1 MLERFIELGS
11 LPLLVA
17 ALLLAGF
24 GVPIPEDVV
33 LLAGGVLAHQS
44 RLPWEL
50 VLVTLYAGAIGA
62 DCILYGLAR
71 RYGEQLLSRAPFRW
85 ILSGERRLRVRR
97 LYAEYG
103 ARAVFVGRH
112 LGGVRALVFAMAAVE
127 GVPFRAF
134 LFWDG
139 LAGLVTV
146 PAVFGLGYLF
156 SSHAS
161 AMAQGLARAEYW
173 VLFAL
178 ALAAGTGWLV
188 WRWRRARGR

>member
-1 MLERFIELGS
+1 MLERFIALGS

-17 ALLLAGF
+17 ALVLAGF

-33 LLAGGVLAHQS
+33 LIAGGALAHQS
-44 RLPWEL
+44 RLPWEV
-50 VLVTLYAGAIGA
+50 VLVALYVGAIGA

-85 ILSGERRLRVRR
+85 ILSSERRTRVRR

-112 LGGVRALVFAMAAVE
+112 LGGVRALVFAMAAIE
-127 GVPFRAF
+127 GVPFRVF
-134 LFWDG
+134 LLWDG

-156 SSHAS
+156 SSHVS
-161 AMAQGLARAEYW
+161 AVAQGLARAEHW

-178 ALAAGTGWLV
+178 ALAAGAGWLV

>member
-17 ALLLAGF
+17 LLVLAGF

-33 LLAGGVLAHQS
+33 LIAGGVLAHQS
-44 RLPWEL
+44 RLPWAV
-50 VLVTLYAGAIGA
+50 VLVALYAGAIGA

-85 ILSGERRLRVRR
+85 ILSGERRVRVRR

-134 LFWDG
+134 LLWDG

-156 SSHAS
+156 SSHVS
-161 AMAQGLARAEYW
+161 AVVQGLARAEHW

-178 ALAAGTGWLV
+178 ALAAGVGWLV

>member
-1 MLERFIELGS
+1 MIERFIELGS

-17 ALLLAGF
+17 ALVLAGF

-33 LLAGGVLAHQS
+33 LIAGGVLAHQS
-44 RLPWEL
+44 QLPWAL
-50 VLVTLYAGAIGA
+50 VLVALYAGAIGA
-62 DCILYGLAR
+62 DCILYGLAH

-134 LFWDG
+134 LFWDS

-161 AMAQGLARAEYW
+161 AVAQGLARAEHW
-173 VLFAL
+173 ALFAL
-178 ALAAGTGWLV
+178 ALAAGAGWLV